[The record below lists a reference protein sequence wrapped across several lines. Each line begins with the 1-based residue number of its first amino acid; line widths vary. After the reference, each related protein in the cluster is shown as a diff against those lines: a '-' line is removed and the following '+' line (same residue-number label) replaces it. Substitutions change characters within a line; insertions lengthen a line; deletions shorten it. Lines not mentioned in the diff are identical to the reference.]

1 MSSQALVCRAAVA
14 LGLLVAVAAC
24 SSAPSAA
31 PTVSTSISTAA
42 PSPTAADD
50 SVSSAAESGSST
62 AATAAPIGSAQTLTA
77 NGSAGPVTL
86 TVTVHGY
93 APFTPTNQFD
103 LPDAGE
109 QTVAV
114 DAEVCSS
121 VANKVS
127 AMDRWVLVDANN
139 GRYEPDTLSSGPK
152 PEYPYFPT
160 DITADECIRGYIPFT
175 VSAAAP
181 ITTIRYATEK
191 GGYTLRWTV

>member
-1 MSSQALVCRAAVA
+1 MRSQSLVGRGSVA
-14 LGLLVAVAAC
+14 MGLLIAVAAC
-24 SSAPSAA
+24 SSAPPAA
-31 PTVSTSISTAA
+31 PTASTSISTA
-42 PSPTAADD
+42 PTSAAG
-50 SVSSAAESGSST
+50 SVSSAAESGNST
-62 AATAAPIGSAQTLTA
+62 AASATAAPIGSAQTLTA
-77 NGSAGPVTL
+77 NGAAGPATL

-103 LPDAGE
+103 LPEAGE